1 MRNEEGITTECTTS
15 FLYHVLMP
23 YSFTTFPSDVPLDSL
38 DKDTYCYGWY
48 FVWCLI
54 KILCFSI
61 LHEKR
66 IFAPGN
72 AGFYSCTPPPPPALS
87 LQPCTIISLFLNQS
101 VASCFDF
108 CFRFFYQVS
117 QRAIR
122 GGNNIF
128 FFKIMKFKFIFI
140 DEYNHWNRTPTHTQ
154 THTIIFQR
162 YKSFKKLLKSI
173 GPKIDPW
180 VTQGS

>member
-1 MRNEEGITTECTTS
+1 MFDKNFMFFNFTRKKNFCS
-15 FLYHVLMP
+15 RKCWFLLLLP
-23 YSFTTFPSDVPLDSL
+23 PPPPPPPPL
-38 DKDTYCYGWY
+38 
-48 FVWCLI
+48 
-54 KILCFSI
+54 
-61 LHEKR
+61 
-66 IFAPGN
+66 
-72 AGFYSCTPPPPPALS
+72 PPPALS